1 MVFTISDF
9 ILLILLIFTVYFDIT
24 QKRIPNFL
32 TLPAV
37 LLGLI
42 IFTVQGG
49 FNGFIQGLSG
59 FGVGIAVFF
68 LFFALGVMG
77 GGDVKLMG
85 AIGALKGVE
94 FILYTTI
101 FTGIIGGVIAVVYM
115 IISGQA
121 IITLKK
127 VFFIGATYFFK
138 TLFFRL
144 RNPYFN
150 SLSVHFSNKLSLLKE
165 SGQSKKIYMPYGVAI
180 AIGALIVLINLE
192 VQMIPLI
199 LLDW

>member
-1 MVFTISDF
+1 MFNFIDYTLIILIIFAVF
-9 ILLILLIFTVYFDIT
+9 FDLT

-32 TLPAV
+32 TFPAI

-42 IFTVQGG
+42 IFTIQGG
-49 FNGFIQGLSG
+49 FEGLIQGLSG

-94 FILYTTI
+94 FIIYTTI
-101 FTGIIGGVIAVVYM
+101 FTGIIGGIMAVAYM
-115 IISGQA
+115 IIKGQA
-121 IITLKK
+121 MITLKK
-127 VFFIGATYFFK
+127 VFFSGATFFFK

-144 RNPYFN
+144 RNSYFN
-150 SLSVHFSNKLSLLKE
+150 YLSVHFSDKLEALQQGGK
-165 SGQSKKIYMPYGVAI
+165 SKKVYMPYGVAI
-180 AIGALIVLINLE
+180 AIGALVVLIDVVPKFL
-192 VQMIPLI
+192 P
-199 LLDW
+199 

>member
-1 MVFTISDF
+1 MNFQMNSYIM
-9 ILLILLIFTVYFDIT
+9 IALLILTAYFDLT

-32 TLPAV
+32 TFPAI

-49 FNGFIQGLSG
+49 FDGFIQGLSG

-94 FILYTTI
+94 FILYTTV
-101 FTGIIGGVIAVVYM
+101 FTGIIGAAIALVYL
-115 IISGQA
+115 IIHGQFVF
-121 IITLKK
+121 TLKK
-127 VFFIGATYFFK
+127 TFFFVSSHLFNK
-138 TLFFRL
+138 LFFRTGFDF
-144 RNPYFN
+144 FN
-150 SLSVHFSNKLSLLKE
+150 RLYVSFSKKHEMLKE
-165 SGQSKKIYMPYGVAI
+165 SSRNKKIYMPYGVAI
-180 AIGALIVLINLE
+180 AIGALVVLINLE
-192 VQMIPLI
+192 VQI
-199 LLDW
+199 LPFLLL

>member
-1 MVFTISDF
+1 MMESYYSA
-9 ILLILLIFTVYFDIT
+9 ILIVLLLGLSVYFDLT

-32 TLPAV
+32 TFPAI

-49 FNGFIQGLSG
+49 FDGFIQGLSG

-94 FILYTTI
+94 FILYTTL
-101 FTGIIGGVIAVVYM
+101 FTGIIGAAIALVYL
-115 IISGQA
+115 IIYGKFVF
-121 IITLKK
+121 TLKK
-127 VFFIGATYFFK
+127 TFFFVSSHLLN
-138 TLFFRL
+138 TLFFRTGFVF
-144 RNPYFN
+144 FN
-150 SLSVHFSNKLSLLKE
+150 RLSVSFSNKYEMLKE
-165 SGQSKKIYMPYGVAI
+165 SNRNKKIYMPYGVAI
-180 AIGALIVLINLE
+180 AIGALIVLID
-192 VQMIPLI
+192 VIPKFLP
-199 LLDW
+199 

>member
-1 MVFTISDF
+1 MELTIMALSF
-9 ILLILLIFTVYFDIT
+9 AEYILISMLILVIYFDLT

-32 TLPAV
+32 TFPAI

-42 IFTVQGG
+42 IFAVQGG
-49 FNGFIQGLSG
+49 FDGFIQGLSG
-59 FGVGIAVFF
+59 FGIGIAVFF

-121 IITLKK
+121 MITLKK
-127 VFFIGATYFFK
+127 VFFIGASFFFRA
-138 TLFFRL
+138 LFFRL
-144 RNPYFN
+144 RNPYLN
-150 SLSVHFSNKLSLLKE
+150 YLSVHFLGKLEALQE
-165 SGQSKKIYMPYGVAI
+165 SGQNKKVYMPYGVAI
-180 AIGALIVLINLE
+180 AMGALLVLIDI
-192 VQMIPLI
+192 IPKFFP
-199 LLDW
+199 

>member
-1 MVFTISDF
+1 MTFVLTDF
-9 ILLILLIFTVYFDIT
+9 ILFALLASAVYFDLT

-32 TLPAV
+32 TFPAI
-37 LLGLI
+37 LLGLT
-42 IFTVQGG
+42 IFTINGS
-49 FNGFIQGLSG
+49 FDGFIQGLSG

-101 FTGIIGGVIAVVYM
+101 FTGIIGGVIAIIYM
-115 IISGQA
+115 IASGQA

-127 VFFIGATYFFK
+127 VFFIGASFFFK

-144 RNPYFN
+144 RSPYFN
-150 SLSVHFSNKLSLLKE
+150 YLSVHFSDKLEALQE
-165 SGQSKKIYMPYGVAI
+165 SGQSKKVYMPYGVAI
-180 AIGALIVLINLE
+180 AIGAFIVLID
-192 VQMIPLI
+192 VIPKFLP
-199 LLDW
+199 